1 MTKSVHRIDVA
12 DALRGLSVL
21 GIVLVHSLENY
32 NLFNF
37 TPIDTPF
44 MKFLDS
50 VLFDSTFFIFAGKAY
65 GIFALL
71 FGFSFFIQ
79 DNNQLKRGNDFRPRF
94 LWRLILLFV
103 WGMINSLFYT
113 GDVLVMFSLIGIVLI
128 LTARLSTKTV
138 LVIATIFILQ
148 PIEWG
153 RVIYALVNPDYVMG
167 ESMVGYHYGKLNPI
181 LIDKSASLSEI
192 FNVMLHHGEWGSFMW
207 AWENGRFCQV
217 AGLFLFGMLI
227 GRTEFFLHPETNIR
241 KWVRMLILGV
251 VCFFPLKGL
260 TLMLPGFIEN
270 KAVLEPLGIIVQS
283 FANVSFLFFLV
294 SLVLIVYY
302 STEKGQSLLRKLI
315 PYGKMS
321 LTNYITQSLLG
332 GAIFY
337 SWGLGLSVSITMSFL
352 IGVGIFIVQYIFSCW
367 WMKNYK
373 HGPLEYIWKKATWI
387 GSKKD

>member
-1 MTKSVHRIDVA
+1 
-12 DALRGLSVL
+12 
-21 GIVLVHSLENY
+21 
-32 NLFNF
+32 
-37 TPIDTPF
+37 
-44 MKFLDS
+44 
-50 VLFDSTFFIFAGKAY
+50 
-65 GIFALL
+65 
-71 FGFSFFIQ
+71 
-79 DNNQLKRGNDFRPRF
+79 
-94 LWRLILLFV
+94 
-103 WGMINSLFYT
+103 MINSLFYT

-138 LVIATIFILQ
+138 LIIATIFILQ

-260 TLMLPGFIEN
+260 TLMLPAFIEN

-302 STEKGQSLLRKLI
+302 STEKGQSLLRRLI

-367 WMKNYK
+367 WMKNHK

>member
-94 LWRLILLFV
+94 LWRLVLLFV

-138 LVIATIFILQ
+138 LIIATIFILQ

-153 RVIYALVNPDYVMG
+153 RVVYALVNPDYVMG
-167 ESMVGYHYGKLNPI
+167 DSMVGYHYGKLNPI

-332 GAIFY
+332 GTIFY

-367 WMKNYK
+367 WMKNHK

>member
-94 LWRLILLFV
+94 LWRLVLLFV

-113 GDVLVMFSLIGIVLI
+113 GDVLVMFSLIGIMLI

-138 LVIATIFILQ
+138 LIIATIFILQ

-181 LIDKSASLSEI
+181 LIDKSASLSDI

-283 FANVSFLFFLV
+283 FTNVSFLFFLV

-302 STEKGQSLLRKLI
+302 ST
-315 PYGKMS
+315 
-321 LTNYITQSLLG
+321 
-332 GAIFY
+332 
-337 SWGLGLSVSITMSFL
+337 
-352 IGVGIFIVQYIFSCW
+352 
-367 WMKNYK
+367 
-373 HGPLEYIWKKATWI
+373 
-387 GSKKD
+387 

>member
-94 LWRLILLFV
+94 LWRLVLLFV

-138 LVIATIFILQ
+138 LIIATIFILQ